1 MKPLFS
7 VLFRQNK
14 YVFSSRFD
22 NFIKEKWGVIGKYTL
37 VDPFRMG
44 KLLDFNYSIW
54 VSDVETSLFDTAT
67 IFGTLVNQVNY
78 IKKIK
83 RHTRYHFRFR
93 NYKHFNFY
101 HFIASKQHINS
112 HANPYSY
119 MRMQICKCNCLED
132 MLTYVQTSFHASTQS
147 TAYFKS

>member
-1 MKPLFS
+1 MSCVASILPSQMHFRTIFKNIRFKGSIKHVQCSKLF
-7 VLFRQNK
+7 
-14 YVFSSRFD
+14 
-22 NFIKEKWGVIGKYTL
+22 
-37 VDPFRMG
+37 
-44 KLLDFNYSIW
+44 SIW

-101 HFIASKQHINS
+101 HFIASKQYINS

-132 MLTYVQTSFHASTQS
+132 MLTYVQTSFHAF